1 MLGLGWGEFLVLL
14 TVAVVVVKP
23 QHLPQ
28 VMQGLGQAVA
38 HMRRLQN
45 HLRSILSQ
53 ASSQTSQVKHAL
65 GEEVAELKKDAAAAL
80 CAAELKESEP
90 QLHVARGDGV
100 PTAPLHQPPLSSPS
114 SSSLSPAL
122 PDDPS
127 DGAASS

>member
-53 ASSQTSQVKHAL
+53 ASSQTSQVKHVL
-65 GEEVAELKKDAAAAL
+65 EEEVAELKKDAAAAL
-80 CAAELKESEP
+80 CVAEMRESEP
-90 QLHVARGDGV
+90 QSRVGGV

-127 DGAASS
+127 DGEAPL